1 MKIFKSPLLTAV
13 IILISSLAFGL
24 FIMCAIWLA
33 SGGSLEISAAAAIYR
48 LSALVCVIII
58 STLLLVYVIKKNIMY
73 RRISVIMESEGA
85 TPQLY
90 AMLKNQAD
98 RARGEKAKAMSLLT
112 LASYLAEGGHYS
124 ECYEVLDKIKTEKLN
139 PFYQDEYHNVRLY
152 ANLMQGNIDG
162 ADEVLKNA
170 KANFERARL
179 REYNMPV
186 LRTLGVYEYAKGN
199 FAQAETLLMQAKNNA
214 PTKQAMADCCL
225 YLGLCYLKTGRK
237 EYAKAAAE
245 EAAGQVRTV
254 YQKENLKKLM
264 KLVEKAYAVS
274 DGQ

>member
-1 MKIFKSPLLTAV
+1 
-13 IILISSLAFGL
+13 
-24 FIMCAIWLA
+24 
-33 SGGSLEISAAAAIYR
+33 
-48 LSALVCVIII
+48 
-58 STLLLVYVIKKNIMY
+58 
-73 RRISVIMESEGA
+73 
-85 TPQLY
+85 
-90 AMLKNQAD
+90 
-98 RARGEKAKAMSLLT
+98 
-112 LASYLAEGGHYS
+112 
-124 ECYEVLDKIKTEKLN
+124 
-139 PFYQDEYHNVRLY
+139 
-152 ANLMQGNIDG
+152 MQGNIDG

-186 LRTLGVYEYAKGN
+186 LHTLGVYEYAKGN